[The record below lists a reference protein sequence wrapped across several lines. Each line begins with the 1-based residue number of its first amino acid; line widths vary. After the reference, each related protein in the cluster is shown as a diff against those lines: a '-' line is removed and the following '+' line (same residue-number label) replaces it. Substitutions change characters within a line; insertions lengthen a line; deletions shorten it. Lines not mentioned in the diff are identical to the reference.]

1 MPPTK
6 QRTELDIVSRNR
18 MMLFTGGAN
27 IPLAEEVA
35 EVLGVALGDLERSR
49 FANGELYIRPGE
61 SVRGADCYVM
71 QSHCEP
77 MNDNIMEQLI
87 TIDALKRASARRI
100 TAVMPYFGYSRQD
113 KKVRPREPITA
124 RLVGDLFMT
133 AGADRLVSVDLHT
146 GQLQGFIHKP
156 FDSLTALP
164 IITDYLS
171 QRLDGPTTVLSPDAG
186 GVKRAERYARFLDA
200 SVAFV
205 YKRRDPTEHN
215 VSSAL
220 AMAGSVKDRHVVIV
234 DDIID
239 TAGTVTNAAEM
250 VHAQGALSVRIAAT
264 HGVFSDPAV
273 DRIKNAPVEEV
284 IVTNTLPVSSEALEL
299 DKVQVLSIAP
309 ILAETL
315 QAIFMDSSVSEIFL
329 GENA

>member
-1 MPPTK
+1 
-6 QRTELDIVSRNR
+6 
-18 MMLFTGGAN
+18 MMLFSGGAN
-27 IPLAEEVA
+27 LPLAEEVA
-35 EVLGVALGDLERSR
+35 DEMGVSLGALERSR
-49 FANGELYIRPGE
+49 FANGEIYVRPTE
-61 SVRGADCYVM
+61 SVRGADCFVM
-71 QSHCEP
+71 QSHCDP

-100 TAVMPYFGYSRQD
+100 TAVMPFFGYSRQD
-113 KKVRPREPITA
+113 KKVLPREPITA

-156 FDSLTALP
+156 FDHLTALP
-164 IITDYLS
+164 IITDYLTE
-171 QRLDGPTTVLSPDAG
+171 RVDGPTTVLSPDAG

-205 YKRRDPTEHN
+205 YKRRDPVAHN
-215 VSSAL
+215 TSEAL
-220 AMAGSVKDRHVVIV
+220 EMAGRVKDRHVVIV
-234 DDIID
+234 DDMID
-239 TAGTVTNAAEM
+239 TAGTVCNAAEM
-250 VHAQGALSVRIAAT
+250 VRAQGAISVRIAAT
-264 HGVFSDPAV
+264 HAIFSEPAI
-273 DRIKNAPVEEV
+273 DRIKNTQVDEV
-284 IVTNTLPVSSEALEL
+284 IVTNTLPVIPDAESL
-299 DKVQVLSIAP
+299 DVIQVLSIAP

>member
-1 MPPTK
+1 MGVSLGA
-6 QRTELDIVSRNR
+6 LD
-18 MMLFTGGAN
+18 
-27 IPLAEEVA
+27 
-35 EVLGVALGDLERSR
+35 RSR
-49 FANGELYIRPGE
+49 FANGEIYVRPNE
-61 SVRGADCYVM
+61 SVRGADCFVM
-71 QSHCEP
+71 QSHCDP

-100 TAVMPYFGYSRQD
+100 TAVMPFFGYSRQD
-113 KKVRPREPITA
+113 KKVLPREPITA

-156 FDSLTALP
+156 FDHLTALP
-164 IITDYLS
+164 IITDYLTE
-171 QRLDGPTTVLSPDAG
+171 RIEGPTTVVSPDAG

-205 YKRRDPTEHN
+205 YKRRDPVAHN
-215 VSSAL
+215 ISAAL
-220 AMAGSVKDRHVVIV
+220 EMAGSVKDRHVVIV
-234 DDIID
+234 DDMID
-239 TAGTVTNAAEM
+239 TAGTVCNAAEM
-250 VHAQGALSVRIAAT
+250 VRAQGAISVRIAAT
-264 HGVFSDPAV
+264 HAIFSEPAV
-273 DRIKNAPVEEV
+273 DRIKNAPIDEV
-284 IVTNTLPVSSEALEL
+284 IVTNTLPVIPDAESL
-299 DKVQVLSIAP
+299 DVIQVLSIAP

>member
-250 VHAQGALSVRIAAT
+250 VHAQGAISVRIAAT

-284 IVTNTLPVSSEALEL
+284 IVTNTLPVSPEALEL

>member
-1 MPPTK
+1 
-6 QRTELDIVSRNR
+6 

-27 IPLAEEVA
+27 LPLAEEVA
-35 EVLGVALGDLERSR
+35 ETLGVALGELERSR
-49 FANGELYIRPGE
+49 FANGEIYVRPAE
-61 SVRGADCYVM
+61 SVRGADCYVI
-71 QSHCEP
+71 QSHCDP
-77 MNDNIMEQLI
+77 INDRIMEQLI
-87 TIDALKRASARRI
+87 TIDALNRASARRI
-100 TAVMPYFGYSRQD
+100 TAVMPFFGYSRQD

-146 GQLQGFIHKP
+146 GQLQGVIHKP

-164 IITDYLS
+164 IITEYLS
-171 QRLDGPTTVLSPDAG
+171 ERLDGPTTVLSPDAG

-205 YKRRDPTEHN
+205 YKRRDPAQHN
-215 VSSAL
+215 VSEAL
-220 AMAGSVKDRHVVIV
+220 EMAGSVSGRHVVIV

-250 VHAQGALSVRIAAT
+250 VRHQGAASVRIAAT
-264 HGVFSDPAV
+264 HGVFSEPAL
-273 DRIKNAPVEEV
+273 DLLKNAPVEEV
-284 IVTNTLPVSSEALEL
+284 IVTNTLPLTPEVLEL
-299 DKVQVLSIAP
+299 DKIQVLSIAP

>member
-1 MPPTK
+1 
-6 QRTELDIVSRNR
+6 
-18 MMLFTGGAN
+18 MMLFTWSAN

-35 EVLGVALGDLERSR
+35 GVMGISLGELERSR
-49 FANGELYIRPGE
+49 FANGEIYVRPGE
-61 SVRGADCYVM
+61 SVRGADCYVI
-71 QSHCEP
+71 QSHCRP
-77 MNDNIMEQLI
+77 INDHIMEQLI
-87 TIDALKRASARRI
+87 TIDALNRASARRI
-100 TAVMPYFGYSRQD
+100 TAVMPFFGDSRQD

-146 GQLQGFIHKP
+146 GQLQGFITKP

-164 IITDYLS
+164 IITEYLS
-171 QRLDGPTTVLSPDAG
+171 ERLDGPTTVVSPDAG

-205 YKRRDPTEHN
+205 YKRRDPMHHN
-215 VSSAL
+215 VSEAL
-220 AMAGSVKDRHVVIV
+220 EMAGSVAGRHVVIV

-239 TAGTVTNAAEM
+239 TAGTVANAAEM
-250 VHAQGALSVRIAAT
+250 VQDQGAASVRIAAT
-264 HGVFSDPAV
+264 HGVFSEPAL
-273 DRIKNAPVEEV
+273 DLLKNAPVEEV
-284 IVTNTLPVSSEALEL
+284 IVTNTLPVSAEVLEL
-299 DKVQVLSIAP
+299 DKVHVLSIAP

>member
-1 MPPTK
+1 V
-6 QRTELDIVSRNR
+6 DIVSRNR

-27 IPLAEEVA
+27 EPLAEEVA
-35 EVLGVALGDLERSR
+35 ETLGIQLGNLDRST
-49 FANGELYIRPGE
+49 FANGEIYVRPNE
-61 SVRGADCYVM
+61 SVRGSDCFVM
-71 QSHCEP
+71 QSHCQP

-100 TAVMPYFGYSRQD
+100 TAVMPFFGYSRQD
-113 KKVRPREPITA
+113 KKVLPREPITA

-146 GQLQGFIHKP
+146 GQLQGFVSKP
-156 FDSLTALP
+156 FDHLTALP
-164 IITDYLS
+164 IIIDYLS
-171 QRLDGPTTVLSPDAG
+171 ERIEGKTAVLSPDSG
-186 GVKRAERYARFLDA
+186 GVKRAERYARHLDA

-220 AMAGSVKDRHVVIV
+220 SMAGRVTDKHVVIV

-239 TAGTVTNAAEM
+239 TAGTVCQAAEM
-250 VHAQGALSVRIAAT
+250 VREYGALSVRIAAT
-264 HGVFSDPAV
+264 HALFSDPAI

-284 IVTNTLPVSSEALEL
+284 IVTNTLPVSEDALKL
-299 DKVQVLSIAP
+299 DSLRVLSIAP
-309 ILAETL
+309 VLAEAL

-329 GENA
+329 GENT